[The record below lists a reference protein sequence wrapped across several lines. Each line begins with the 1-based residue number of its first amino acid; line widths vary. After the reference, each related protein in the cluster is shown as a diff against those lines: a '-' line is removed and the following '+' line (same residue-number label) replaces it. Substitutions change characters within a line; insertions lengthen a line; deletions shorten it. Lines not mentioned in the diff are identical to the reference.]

1 MIIKKSEGVTSTERT
16 LADICENTFLKLW
29 SYPNPCKDNGKELCD
44 LIAVFDNSVFIFFD
58 RAKFLWGRITK
69 KSLTQ

>member
-44 LIAVFDNSVFIFFD
+44 LIAVFDNSVFIFLIEQNF
-58 RAKFLWGRITK
+58 FGGG
-69 KSLTQ
+69 